1 MLRQNNI
8 IIIEN
13 EALISRSIE
22 EALKA
27 TPNFKYSLQKTKN
40 YKTAF
45 DIIKKSTQLDFVFLN
60 IDLLSKDTQ
69 RYIVI
74 QNLVETIREN
84 FEDVRLFIL
93 TSHHDNYLLLDI
105 ITTLNPDGALLKSD
119 IDFNDLIQAIDM
131 VIDDTPFYSKTIL
144 RLLRS
149 QFTSH
154 IHLDKTD
161 RLILYYLSKGAKTK
175 DLTDIIL
182 LSISGIERRKRNLK
196 SIFNVHNDFSL
207 IEEARKKRVI

>member
-1 MLRQNNI
+1 MLKQNNI

-13 EALISRSIE
+13 EALMSRS
-22 EALKA
+22 K
-27 TPNFKYSLQKTKN
+27 PNFKYALQKAQN
-40 YKTAF
+40 YKIAF
-45 DIIKKSTQLDFVFLN
+45 DIIKQSTQLDFVFLN

-69 RYIVI
+69 RYIAI
-74 QNLVETIREN
+74 HNLVETIKGN
-84 FEDVRLFIL
+84 FEKVRLFIL
-93 TSHHDNYLLLDI
+93 TSHSDNYLLLDI
-105 ITTLNPDGALLKSD
+105 IITLNPDGVLLKSD
-119 IDFNDLIQAIDM
+119 IDFNDLVQAIDM

-161 RLILYYLSKGAKTK
+161 RLILYYLSKGTKTK
-175 DLTDIIL
+175 DLKDIIL
-182 LSISGIERRKRNLK
+182 LSLSGIERRKRNLK
-196 SIFNVHNDFSL
+196 SIFNANNDFAL